1 MTTNRTR
8 LMQAAAQHL
17 TRHDPYLAPTIVRVG
32 TCTIVP
38 HTDYYRELVE
48 SIISQQLSI
57 KASATIIKR
66 FLALFQGAFPSPH
79 QILQRDIE
87 ELRAVGM
94 SRPKASYVLDL
105 ASHIVNGE
113 LQPDKLPALPNDE
126 VVRELIAVKG
136 IGEWTAHMFLIF
148 SLGRTDVL
156 ATGDL
161 GVRMA
166 IKKLYHLDQPP
177 TPDNMRTL
185 AKEYQ
190 WHPYESIACWY
201 LWKSLD
207 NEPITAQESTG
218 PLPDN

>member
-1 MTTNRTR
+1 MTNARTQ
-8 LMQAAAQHL
+8 LLLTAANHL
-17 TRHDPYLAPTIVRVG
+17 SANDPNLKPVIKQFGPCTVAPHD
-32 TCTIVP
+32 
-38 HTDYYRELVE
+38 DYYRELVD

-66 FLALFQGAFPSPH
+66 FVALFDDKFPTPA
-79 QILQRDIE
+79 QILQRDFE

-105 ASHIVNGE
+105 ALHIEEGR
-113 LQPDKLPALPNDE
+113 LQPEKLPKLSNEE
-126 VVRELIAVKG
+126 VIRELTAVKG

-166 IKKLYHLDQPP
+166 MKKLYGLPEAP
-177 TPDNMRTL
+177 KPDEMR
-185 AKEYQ
+185 AIADKFN

-201 LWKSLD
+201 LWQSLD
-207 NEPITAQESTG
+207 NAPA
-218 PLPDN
+218 L

>member
-1 MTTNRTR
+1 MTNARTQ
-8 LMQAAAQHL
+8 LLLTAANHL
-17 TRHDPYLAPTIVRVG
+17 SANDPNLKPVIKQFGPCTVAPHD
-32 TCTIVP
+32 
-38 HTDYYRELVE
+38 DYYRELVD

-66 FLALFQGAFPSPH
+66 FVALFDDKFPTPA

-105 ASHIVNGE
+105 ALHIEEGR
-113 LQPDKLPALPNDE
+113 LQPEKLPKLSNEE
-126 VVRELIAVKG
+126 VVRELTAVKG

-166 IKKLYHLDQPP
+166 MKKLYGLPEAP
-177 TPDNMRTL
+177 KPDEMR
-185 AKEYQ
+185 AIADKFN

-201 LWKSLD
+201 LWQSLD
-207 NEPITAQESTG
+207 NAPA
-218 PLPDN
+218 L

>member
-1 MTTNRTR
+1 MTNARTQ
-8 LMQAAAQHL
+8 LLLTAANHL
-17 TRHDPYLAPTIVRVG
+17 SANDPNLKPVIKQFGPCTVAPHD
-32 TCTIVP
+32 
-38 HTDYYRELVE
+38 DYYRELVD
-48 SIISQQLSI
+48 SIISQQLNI

-66 FLALFQGAFPSPH
+66 FVALFDDKFPTPA

-105 ASHIVNGE
+105 ALHIEEGR
-113 LQPDKLPALPNDE
+113 LQPEKLPKLSNEE
-126 VVRELIAVKG
+126 VVRELTAVKG

-166 IKKLYHLDQPP
+166 MKKLYGLPEAP
-177 TPDNMRTL
+177 KPDEMR
-185 AKEYQ
+185 AIADKFN

-201 LWKSLD
+201 LWQSLD
-207 NEPITAQESTG
+207 NAPA
-218 PLPDN
+218 L

>member
-1 MTTNRTR
+1 MTNARSQ
-8 LMQAAAQHL
+8 LLQAAADHL
-17 TRHDPYLAPTIVRVG
+17 AAHDPSLKPVIKQFGPCTVAP
-32 TCTIVP
+32 
-38 HTDYYRELVE
+38 HDDYYRELVD

-66 FLALFQGAFPSPH
+66 FVALFDDKFPTPA

-105 ASHIVNGE
+105 ALHIEEGR
-113 LQPDKLPALPNDE
+113 LQPEKLPKLSNEE
-126 VVRELIAVKG
+126 VIRELTAVKG

-166 IKKLYHLDQPP
+166 MKKLYGL
-177 TPDNMRTL
+177 PDAPKPDEMRSI
-185 AKEYQ
+185 ADKFN

-201 LWKSLD
+201 LWQSLD
-207 NEPITAQESTG
+207 NAPA
-218 PLPDN
+218 L